1 MIMDKEEPIYK
12 FEGLKRLLTSKGY
25 IVEEA
30 KGYREIENVEV
41 ELDDVRN
48 KMEFT
53 DEGIF
58 LNDDVT
64 KSKQQ
69 IFLYKRDYYLSQFGK
84 PRYHTH
90 KCEVIQDFI
99 NKGRFHDYRRA
110 NTDVVMVRDR
120 DDDYID
126 KEVSCLP
133 LCKYC
138 EKMTINYQGKD
149 SSDFVELLKQAKDA
163 EATPKKKAEVD
174 IFGYIKDWEKISR
187 EYRESHNYT
196 CEECGITI
204 EDPFDRQF
212 IQVHHI
218 NGDKTDNSPNNL
230 KCLCIHCHA
239 KVDNTHRKNF
249 NRGANAMLL
258 DGFNRKYGNHIN
270 NGDSDIVLP
279 F

>member
-1 MIMDKEEPIYK
+1 MDKEEPIYK
-12 FEGLKRLLTSKGY
+12 FEGLKKLLTDKGY

-90 KCEVIQDFI
+90 KCEVIQEFI
-99 NKGRFHDYRRA
+99 NRGRFHDYRRA

-120 DDDYID
+120 DDNYID
-126 KEVSCLP
+126 KEVSCLK
-133 LCKYC
+133 LCSYC
-138 EKMTINYQGKD
+138 AKMAISYQGKN
-149 SSDFVELLKQAKDA
+149 SSEFVELLKQAKKA
-163 EATPKKKAEVD
+163 EAPLKKKTEVD
-174 IFGYIKDWEKISR
+174 IFGYTKDWEKISR
-187 EYRESHNYT
+187 EFRESHNYT
-196 CEECGITI
+196 CEKCGITI

-212 IQVHHI
+212 IQVHHK
-218 NGDKTDNSPNNL
+218 NGDKTDNNTENL
-230 KCLCIHCHA
+230 ICLCIHCHA
-239 KVDNTHRKNF
+239 NVDDTHKKNF
-249 NRGANAMLL
+249 KRRANAMLL
-258 DGFNRKYGNHIN
+258 DEFNRKYGGHRN
-270 NGDSDIVLP
+270 NGHNHFDLP

>member
-1 MIMDKEEPIYK
+1 MDKEEPIYK
-12 FEGLKRLLTSKGY
+12 FEGLKKLLTDKGY

-69 IFLYKRDYYLSQFGK
+69 IFLYKRDYHLSAYGNKK
-84 PRYHTH
+84 PRFHTH
-90 KCEVIQDFI
+90 KCKTIQEFI
-99 NKGRFHDYRRA
+99 DNGRFHDYRRA
-110 NTDVVMVRDR
+110 NTDMVMVRDM
-120 DDDYID
+120 DDRYID
-126 KEVSCLP
+126 KKVSSLP
-133 LCKYC
+133 LCAYC
-138 EKMTINYQGKD
+138 AKMSIKAQGKD
-149 SSDFVELLKQAKDA
+149 SSEFVKLLKQAKDA
-163 EATPKKKAEVD
+163 EAPLKKKAEVD
-174 IFGYIKDWEKISR
+174 IFGYTKDWETISR
-187 EYRESHNYT
+187 EYRESHNFT

-212 IQVHHI
+212 IQVHHK
-218 NGDKTDNSPNNL
+218 NGDKTDNNTENL
-230 KCLCIHCHA
+230 ICLCIHCHA
-239 KVDNTHRKNF
+239 NVDDTHKKNF
-249 NRGANAMLL
+249 KRRANAMLL
-258 DGFNRKYGNHIN
+258 DEFNRKYGGHRN
-270 NGDSDIVLP
+270 NGHNHFDLP

>member
-1 MIMDKEEPIYK
+1 MAEEEPIYK
-12 FEGLKRLLTSKGY
+12 FEGLKKLLASKGY

-64 KSKQQ
+64 NSRQQ

-90 KCEVIQDFI
+90 KCDVIQEFI

-120 DDDYID
+120 DDNYID

-138 EKMTINYQGKD
+138 AKMTINYEGQD
-149 SSDFVELLKQAKDA
+149 SSDFVELLKQARDA
-163 EATPKKKAEVD
+163 EIDKKENKEVD
-174 IFGYIKDWEKISR
+174 IFGYTKEWETVSR
-187 EYRESHNYT
+187 NYRESHNYT

-204 EDPFDRQF
+204 DDPFDRQF

-218 NGDKTDNSPNNL
+218 NGDKTDNNPKNL
-230 KCLCIHCHA
+230 KCLCINCHA
-239 KVDNTHRKNF
+239 NVDSTHKKNF
-249 NRGANAMLL
+249 NRGANVILL
-258 DGFNRKYGNHIN
+258 DEFKRKYGGHRN
-270 NGDSDIVLP
+270 NGHNHFDLP

>member
-1 MIMDKEEPIYK
+1 MDKEEPIYK
-12 FEGLKRLLTSKGY
+12 FEGLKKLLTDKGY

-64 KSKQQ
+64 NSRQQ

-90 KCEVIQDFI
+90 KCEVIQEFI

-133 LCKYC
+133 LCSYC
-138 EKMTINYQGKD
+138 ARMAINYKGQD
-149 SSDFVELLKQAKDA
+149 SGDFVELLKQAKDA
-163 EATPKKKAEVD
+163 EAPQKKKAEVD
-174 IFGYIKDWEKISR
+174 IFGYTKDWEKISR
-187 EYRESHNYT
+187 EFRESHNYT

-204 EDPFDRQF
+204 ENPFDRQF

-218 NGDKTDNSPNNL
+218 NGDKTDNNPKNL
-230 KCLCIHCHA
+230 KCLCINCHA
-239 KVDNTHRKNF
+239 NVDSTHKKNF
-249 NRGANAMLL
+249 NRGANAILL
-258 DGFNRKYGNHIN
+258 DDFKRKYNKIEN
-270 NGDSDIVLP
+270 KQ
-279 F
+279 

>member
-1 MIMDKEEPIYK
+1 MDKEEPIYK

-69 IFLYKRDYYLSQFGK
+69 IFLYKRDYHLSAYGNKK
-84 PRYHTH
+84 PRFHTH
-90 KCEVIQDFI
+90 KCKTIQEFI
-99 NKGRFHDYRRA
+99 DNGRFHDYRRA
-110 NTDVVMVRDR
+110 NTDMVMVRDM
-120 DDDYID
+120 DDRYID
-126 KEVSCLP
+126 KKVSSLP
-133 LCKYC
+133 LCAYC
-138 EKMTINYQGKD
+138 AKMSIKAQGKD
-149 SSDFVELLKQAKDA
+149 SSEFVELLKQAKKA
-163 EATPKKKAEVD
+163 EAPLKKKAEVD
-174 IFGYIKDWEKISR
+174 IFGYTKDWEKISR

-239 KVDNTHRKNF
+239 NVDDTHRKNF
-249 NRGANAMLL
+249 NRRANAMLL

-270 NGDSDIVLP
+270 NEDNHFDLP

>member
-1 MIMDKEEPIYK
+1 MDKEEPIYK
-12 FEGLKRLLTSKGY
+12 FEGLKKLLVSKGY

-64 KSKQQ
+64 NSRQQ

-90 KCEVIQDFI
+90 KCDVIQEFI

-138 EKMTINYQGKD
+138 AKMAISYQGKD
-149 SSDFVELLKQAKDA
+149 SSEFVELLKQAKKA
-163 EATPKKKAEVD
+163 AAPLKKKAEVD
-174 IFGYIKDWEKISR
+174 IFGYTKDWEKISR

-196 CEECGITI
+196 CEKCGITI

-239 KVDNTHRKNF
+239 NVDDTHKKNF
-249 NRGANAMLL
+249 NRRANAMLL
-258 DGFNRKYGNHIN
+258 DEFNRKYGDYRN
-270 NGDSDIVLP
+270 NGDSYIDPP

>member
-1 MIMDKEEPIYK
+1 MDKEEPIYK

-149 SSDFVELLKQAKDA
+149 SSEFVELLKQAKKA
-163 EATPKKKAEVD
+163 EAPLKKKAEVD
-174 IFGYIKDWEKISR
+174 IFGYTKDWEKISR

-239 KVDNTHRKNF
+239 NVDDTHRKNF

-258 DGFNRKYGNHIN
+258 DGFYRKYGKKR
-270 NGDSDIVLP
+270 
-279 F
+279 

>member
-1 MIMDKEEPIYK
+1 MAEEEPIYK
-12 FEGLKRLLTSKGY
+12 FEGLKKLLASKGY

-64 KSKQQ
+64 NSRQQ
-69 IFLYKRDYYLSQFGK
+69 IFLYKRDYYLERYGK

-110 NTDVVMVRDR
+110 NTESVMVRDM
-120 DDDYID
+120 DDGYID
-126 KEVSCLP
+126 KKVSCMK
-133 LCKYC
+133 LCAYC
-138 EKMTINYQGKD
+138 AKMAINYQGQD

-163 EATPKKKAEVD
+163 EVSLKKKEEVD
-174 IFGYIKDWEKISR
+174 IFGYTKDWEKISSEFR
-187 EYRESHNYT
+187 ASHNYT

-204 EDPFDRQF
+204 DDPFDRQF

-218 NGDKTDNSPNNL
+218 NGDKTDNNPKNL
-230 KCLCIHCHA
+230 RCLCIKCHA
-239 KVDNTHRKNF
+239 NVDSTHKKNF
-249 NRGANAMLL
+249 SSKANKKML
-258 DGFNRKYGNHIN
+258 DDFCSKYRKSN
-270 NGDSDIVLP
+270 NDIILP

>member
-1 MIMDKEEPIYK
+1 MAEEEPIYK
-12 FEGLKRLLTSKGY
+12 FEGLKKLLASKGY

-48 KMEFT
+48 NMEFT
-53 DEGIF
+53 DEGIL

-64 KSKQQ
+64 KSRQQ
-69 IFLYKRDYYLSQFGK
+69 IFLYKRDYHLERYGK

-110 NTDVVMVRDR
+110 NTESVMVRDM
-120 DDDYID
+120 DDGYID
-126 KEVSCLP
+126 KKVSCMK
-133 LCKYC
+133 LCAYC
-138 EKMTINYQGKD
+138 AKMAINYQGQD

-163 EATPKKKAEVD
+163 EVSLKKKEEVD
-174 IFGYIKDWEKISR
+174 IFGYTKDWEKISS
-187 EYRESHNYT
+187 EFRESHNYT

-204 EDPFDRQF
+204 DDPFDRQF

-218 NGDKTDNSPNNL
+218 NGDKTDNNPKNL
-230 KCLCIHCHA
+230 RCLCIKCHA
-239 KVDNTHRKNF
+239 NVDSTHKKNF
-249 NRGANAMLL
+249 NRGANAILL
-258 DGFNRKYGNHIN
+258 DDFKRKYIK
-270 NGDSDIVLP
+270 
-279 F
+279 